1 MIIVVYGVDV
11 YKEYLLPNLRN
22 TEYSLILKSSF
33 FHIKRDVE
41 LLLDADEKGWS
52 FKEGNQ
58 YHLYRRAGE
67 NREGHLSQ
75 GDIFSLETRQG
86 ECLQLIIAD
95 SRPGFL
101 VMEKFDLSGIGRITI
116 GNHEGLSLI
125 HI

>member
-52 FKEGNQ
+52 FK
-58 YHLYRRAGE
+58 
-67 NREGHLSQ
+67 
-75 GDIFSLETRQG
+75 
-86 ECLQLIIAD
+86 
-95 SRPGFL
+95 
-101 VMEKFDLSGIGRITI
+101 
-116 GNHEGLSLI
+116 
-125 HI
+125 